1 MLSIY
6 EIDWQDVVRQCLP
19 ALERHHRRLEAQS
32 QAQRNPPSSEHASS
46 AAAEDHCRVDHV
58 PRSLLMDTRLT
69 PLERNAWQVLQWLI
83 HERQLSAPRYEDL
96 QPYLATSPCGAKASR
111 ETIARALNVLRLTR
125 WISQVARMRDDRGCL
140 RGCAYVLHESPL
152 SPKQAMALD
161 HDYLLLVQQSLD
173 HAAKG
178 VRDVAQSV
186 REELRADTTL
196 TVETVMSIGSSSQ
209 DSRQQNL
216 PLERASVTQ
225 YCERSEISSVR
236 NANAGQHEF
245 ERSANAPVLAEVR
258 HPNSACTIQE
268 ENKNRK
274 KTVQTREPAGEL
286 RWPDNLNLSG
296 GERQLANRALD
307 QLEPEKRQAVINE
320 AAVRCASGG
329 IRKPGAYL
337 MGLIKR
343 ACNGEFTLWAA
354 RAVPVQPRL
363 TAEPLHAQ
371 VPVPVPIETRRSSAK
386 TRSASPLALACLR
399 KLKQRCGVVSG
410 TA

>member
-6 EIDWQDVVRQCLP
+6 EIDWQDVVRQCIP

-32 QAQRNPPSSEHASS
+32 QSQRNPPSSEHASS

-83 HERQLSAPRYEDL
+83 HDRQLSAPRYEDL
-96 QPYLATSPCGAKASR
+96 QPYLATSPCGAKGSR

-125 WISQVARMRDDRGCL
+125 WISQVARTRDDRGCL

-152 SPKQAMALD
+152 SPRQAMALD
-161 HDYLLLVQQSLD
+161 NDYLLLVQQSLN

-178 VRDVAQSV
+178 VRNVAQSV
-186 REELRADTTL
+186 RDELRADTTL
-196 TVETVMSIGSSSQ
+196 PVETVMSLGSSSRDSGQQ
-209 DSRQQNL
+209 DL
-216 PLERASVTQ
+216 TLEQASVAQ
-225 YCERSEISSVR
+225 YSERSEISSVR
-236 NANAGQHEF
+236 NANAGPHES
-245 ERSANAPVLAEVR
+245 ECSADAPILAEVR
-258 HPNSACTIQE
+258 HPNAACTVQE

-274 KTVQTREPAGEL
+274 KTVQTRKPAGEL
-286 RWPDNLNLSG
+286 RWPDTLNLSG
-296 GERQLANRALD
+296 GERQVANRALD
-307 QLEPEKRQAVINE
+307 QLEPEERQAVINE

-354 RAVPVQPRL
+354 RAVPAQPSL
-363 TAEPLHAQ
+363 AAEPLHAA
-371 VPVPVPIETRRSSAK
+371 VPVPVEPRRASTK

-399 KLKQRCGVVSG
+399 ELKQRCGVVSG